1 MLRLLL
7 MADESEFPLHEVYPF
22 VSMINQRASRT
33 NSFFDKVNREFFQPR
48 GLYCLVMTW
57 NPELPDAPSTA
68 VDLNSLVSNAAGSAS
83 SQSSNT
89 LGRLRHRFKSSNGK
103 AYGNIFPEVAPLIFP
118 EIDRLASDQ
127 NAGKKLSKMKR
138 RKEFVGGYLDK
149 RAQAKFVSIKSFQ

>member
-1 MLRLLL
+1 

>member
-1 MLRLLL
+1 
-7 MADESEFPLHEVYPF
+7 
-22 VSMINQRASRT
+22 MIDQRASRT
-33 NSFFDKVNREFFQPR
+33 NSFFDKVNREFFRPR

-83 SQSSNT
+83 TQGSNT
-89 LGRLRHRFKSSNGK
+89 LGRLRHRFKSSDGK

-149 RAQAKFVSIKSFQ
+149 RAQAKFVSTRRA